1 MTTAP
6 TCRHC
11 RLSEEHPIHTTAHS
25 RHAHPF
31 VADEEEADPA
41 NLVPNAIDYVATNLE
56 IIEGLIARLA
66 ELAREATVAS
76 ELVFRMQARL
86 LAARAELTQEMG
98 AADAPPVSQRR
109 KRNRETEPKPAA
121 KKRARKKAAR

>member
-1 MTTAP
+1 MTTSP
-6 TCRHC
+6 TCRRC
-11 RLSEEHPIHTTAHS
+11 RLPEGHAIHTSAHS

-31 VADEEEADPA
+31 MANDGEPDPA

-56 IIEGLIARLA
+56 IVEGLVVRLA

-86 LAARAELTQEMG
+86 LAARADLAQQTD
-98 AADAPPVSQRR
+98 AADVPPVSQRR
-109 KRNRETEPKPAA
+109 KRHRETEPKPGA
-121 KKRARKKAAR
+121 KKRAR